1 MAIVSAL
8 ASPELFALHG
18 PTAPRGLPADAVS
31 KQGAAGWVD
40 SYGPKV
46 AEMAPAVADAAG
58 GYMLLVASADRA
70 TADSPGVL
78 NSTWA
83 ALVLVHLCPLRLAVT

>member
-1 MAIVSAL
+1 MAVVSAL

-31 KQGAAGWVD
+31 KGLPVGLIPVGRKA
-40 SYGPKV
+40 

-58 GYMLLVASADRA
+58 GFMLLVASADRA